1 MIKPK
6 YGVKC
11 LHLGFDRY
19 KRKMSESER
28 FVQMWGKKCR
38 FGQKGW

>member
-19 KRKMSESER
+19 KRYYI
-28 FVQMWGKKCR
+28 VNYLLQ
-38 FGQKGW
+38 